1 MIEYR
6 GNEGKCFVMKRIW
19 CNMQTV
25 WKLCKSNPHASFIK
39 FLKLQKFLKCL
50 KFSISNLKALLKN
63 YSIFKIVS
71 RNIYPLETFLIYLIY
86 FSRTRLMIF
95 KFITNVALYVKQLL
109 AKLLKMWNASKSVE
123 LANKYLSRFVDFSKK
138 LFSEILQSFYLKI
151 IISYQNEIN

>member
-1 MIEYR
+1 
-6 GNEGKCFVMKRIW
+6 
-19 CNMQTV
+19 
-25 WKLCKSNPHASFIK
+25 
-39 FLKLQKFLKCL
+39 
-50 KFSISNLKALLKN
+50 
-63 YSIFKIVS
+63 
-71 RNIYPLETFLIYLIY
+71 
-86 FSRTRLMIF
+86 MIF